1 MVHPIERLRYV
12 ARSSGAPQDL
22 MVRETASALASFGDD
37 PSGLVTACRRIVSR
51 QLTAGSLWWLCS
63 RMLCAADPLREA
75 RLAVDEIEDDSSP
88 RQLAHALADGG
99 TVLVIGWPPQVAEGL
114 ARRGDLE
121 VLVADVGGDGSSL
134 VGHLQ
139 HREVDAIDVP
149 AAGLGAAAAEADL
162 VILEAGAAGPEQFV
176 ATAGSRAAAAVA
188 HDAGKAVWLVAGV
201 GRVLPARVWQAL
213 TDRLDDLADS
223 WDLDEEVVPLS
234 LVDTV
239 IGPNGSHPPAELVL
253 RCDCPIAPELFKP
266 DIT

>member
-51 QLTAGSLWWLCS
+51 QLTSGALWWLCS
-63 RMLCAADPLREA
+63 RMLCAAEPMREA
-75 RLAVDEIEDDSSP
+75 RLAVDEIEDDASP
-88 RQLAHALADGG
+88 RQLAHALADGVS
-99 TVLVIGWPPQVAEGL
+99 VLVIGWPVQVAEGL

-121 VLVADVGGDGSSL
+121 AFVVDVGGEGTSL

-139 HREVDAIDVP
+139 HRDIDAIDVP
-149 AAGLGAAAAEADL
+149 PAGLGAAVAEVDL
-162 VILEAGAAGPEQFV
+162 VILEADAAGPEEFV
-176 ATAGSRAAAAVA
+176 AMAGSRAAAAVA
-188 HDAGKAVWLVAGV
+188 RDVGKDVWLMAGV

-213 TDRLDDLADS
+213 TARLDDLADP
-223 WDLDEEVVPLS
+223 WDLDQEVVPLS

-239 IGPNGSHPPAELVL
+239 IGPNGPHPPAELSL

>member
-51 QLTAGSLWWLCS
+51 QLTSGAMWWLCS

-75 RLAVDEIEDDSSP
+75 RFAVDEIEDDASP
-88 RQLAHALADGG
+88 RQLAHALEDGAS
-99 TVLVIGWPPQVAEGL
+99 VLVIGWPPQVAEGL

-121 VLVADVGGDGSSL
+121 VLVVDVGGEGSSL

-139 HREVDAIDVP
+139 HRDLDAIDVS
-149 AAGLGAAAAEADL
+149 AAGLGAAAAEAD
-162 VILEAGAAGPEQFV
+162 VVVLEADAAGPEQFV

-188 HDAGKAVWLVAGV
+188 RDAGKSVWLVAGV
-201 GRVLPARVWQAL
+201 GRVLPPRIWQAL
-213 TDRLDDLADS
+213 TDRLDDLADP
-223 WDLDEEVVPLS
+223 WDLDHEVVPLS
-234 LVDTV
+234 LVDNV
-239 IGPNGSHPPAELVL
+239 IGPNGPHPPAELRL

>member
-22 MVRETASALASFGDD
+22 MVRETASALATFGDD

-51 QLTAGSLWWLCS
+51 QLTSGALWWLCS
-63 RMLCAADPLREA
+63 RMLCSGDPLREA
-75 RLAVDEIEDDSSP
+75 RLAVDEIEDDASA
-88 RQLAHALADGG
+88 RQLGHALAEGAS
-99 TVLVIGWPPQVAEGL
+99 VLVVGWPPQVVEGL

-162 VILEAGAAGPEQFV
+162 VILEASAAGPEQFV

-188 HDAGKAVWLVAGV
+188 HDAGKPVWLVVGV
-201 GRVLPARVWQAL
+201 GRVLPARVWKAL
-213 TDRLDDLADS
+213 TDRLDDLADP
-223 WDLDEEVVPLS
+223 WDLGEEVVPLS
-234 LVDTV
+234 LVDAV
-239 IGPNGSHPPAELVL
+239 IGPNGSHAPAELML